1 MGLRMEYFFNFEK
14 MAYVMGLKTEGCVLC
29 GIAGKEERTVD
40 LTVYEDPFFLVVVN
54 LYPYNPGHLMIFPR
68 RHVEDVRQLSP
79 TESSRCMEL
88 TNRFLDVLDA
98 LYHPSAYNIGY
109 NMGMNAGASIAHLH
123 LHIIPRYPREL
134 GIADLIAGKRVL
146 VESPLQTVERIRTF
160 LQSDSTLLHSN

>member
-1 MGLRMEYFFNFEK
+1 
-14 MAYVMGLKTEGCVLC
+14 MAYVMGLKTTGCVLC
-29 GIAGKEERTVD
+29 EIARKEEHTVD
-40 LTVYEDPFFLVVVN
+40 LTVYENDTFIVVVN

-68 RHVEDVRQLSP
+68 RHVEDIRQL
-79 TESSRCMEL
+79 TRDEGGRCMEL

-146 VESPLQTVERIRTF
+146 VESPLQTVERIRTY
-160 LQSDSTLLHSN
+160 LHSDGSLLHSD

>member
-1 MGLRMEYFFNFEK
+1 MEYFFNFEK
-14 MAYVMGLKTEGCVLC
+14 MAYVMGLKTTGCVLC
-29 GIAGKEERTVD
+29 GIARREEGTVD
-40 LTVYEDPFFLVVVN
+40 LTVYEDDTFIVVVN

-68 RHVEDVRQLSP
+68 RHVEDVRQLTRDEGVRS
-79 TESSRCMEL
+79 MEL

-98 LYHPSAYNIGY
+98 LYRPSAYNIGY

-146 VESPLQTVERIRTF
+146 VESPLQTVERIRTY
-160 LQSDSTLLHSN
+160 LQSDGSLLHGD

>member
-1 MGLRMEYFFNFEK
+1 MEYFFNFEK
-14 MAYVMGLKTEGCVLC
+14 MAYVMGLKTTGCVLC
-29 GIAGKEERTVD
+29 EIARKEEHTVD
-40 LTVYEDPFFLVVVN
+40 LTVYENDTFIVVVN

-68 RHVEDVRQLSP
+68 RHVEDIRQL
-79 TESSRCMEL
+79 TRDEGGRCMEL

-146 VESPLQTVERIRTF
+146 VESPLQTVERIRTY
-160 LQSDSTLLHSN
+160 LHSDGSLLHSD